1 MMQGLRRILIA
12 TSAIGALS
20 AMANAVDAAAPREAE
35 RLDRGLIASPAKG
48 GGWLVSWRLLDSDA
62 RNIGFD
68 VYRDG
73 RRINA
78 KPVSEATSFVDP
90 SGSAAAHYTLRVAG
104 AAATRK
110 ASTQAIMMPK
120 GYLSIPL

>member
-1 MMQGLRRILIA
+1 MRGFGRILVA
-12 TSAIGALS
+12 TSAIGTLL
-20 AMANAVDAAAPREAE
+20 AMANAIGAAPPREAE

-62 RNIGFD
+62 RDIGFD

-78 KPVSEATSFVDP
+78 KPISETTSFVDP
-90 SGSAAAHYTLRVAG
+90 TLSLIHISEP
-104 AAATRK
+104 TR
-110 ASTQAIMMPK
+110 P
-120 GYLSIPL
+120 Y

>member
-1 MMQGLRRILIA
+1 MMPGLRRIAIA
-12 TSAIGALS
+12 TSAIGALLV
-20 AMANAVDAAAPREAE
+20 MANAVGAAPPREAE

-62 RNIGFD
+62 RNTGFD

-78 KPVSEATSFVDP
+78 KPISATTSFVDP
-90 SGSAAAHYTLRVAG
+90 SGSVAAHYTVRVAG
-104 AAATRK
+104 APATRK
-110 ASTQAIMMPK
+110 ASTP
-120 GYLSIPL
+120 